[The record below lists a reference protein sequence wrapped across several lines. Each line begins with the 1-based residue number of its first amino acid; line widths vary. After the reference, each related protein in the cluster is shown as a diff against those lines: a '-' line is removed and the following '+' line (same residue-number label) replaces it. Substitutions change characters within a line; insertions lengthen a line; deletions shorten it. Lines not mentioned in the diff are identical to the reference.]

1 MRKICKANRRTGQ
14 EDLISEKPAT
24 WEIQKK
30 CRQYKYAVEGEHI
43 FQARFKNYG

>member
-24 WEIQKK
+24 RKIQK
-30 CRQYKYAVEGEHI
+30 CCQYKYAVEGEHI